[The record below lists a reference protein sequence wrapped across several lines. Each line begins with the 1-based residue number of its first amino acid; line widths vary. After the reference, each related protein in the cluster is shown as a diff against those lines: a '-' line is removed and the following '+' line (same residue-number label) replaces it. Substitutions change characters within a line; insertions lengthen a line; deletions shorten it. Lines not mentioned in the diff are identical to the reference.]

1 MKTLL
6 VFIFF
11 SISIV
16 FCQSA
21 DFRYDS
27 HNESELRKNATK
39 ITHISSLWLSNYISI
54 KQDENKRLIVKF
66 GYSSYPKKI
75 NDLTWVLPDI
85 SFGFRL
91 SNNLFT
97 SGRFFGFHL
106 EKDSPQIAGL
116 GIHYTFGEER
126 FWTVSFQRS
135 AINGL
140 NDFRLVSSSFNLEKY
155 IVEKSKFDFFIG
167 IGSNTV
173 INRSYYVSPFLPNK
187 LEKDIKYASLKIL
200 YPFRKIKL
208 GLGSQFSSDM
218 LLFNIFILK
227 GFQ

>member
-11 SISIV
+11 FISIILG
-16 FCQSA
+16 QSA
-21 DFRYDS
+21 DFRYDDY
-27 HNESELRKNATK
+27 NESELHGSAIN
-39 ITHISSLWLSNYISI
+39 ISELSSLWLSNQINI
-54 KQDENKRLIVKF
+54 KQDDNERLILKF
-66 GYSSYPKKI
+66 GYSLYPKKI
-75 NDLTWVLPDI
+75 NDLKWILPDLN
-85 SFGFRL
+85 FGLRL

-116 GIHYTFGEER
+116 GIHYTFGEEG

-140 NDFRLVSSSFNLEKY
+140 SDFRLVSSSFNLEKY
-155 IVEKSKFDFFIG
+155 IEKSKFDFFIG

-173 INRSYYVSPFLPNK
+173 INRSYYVSSFLPNK
-187 LEKDIKYASLKIL
+187 LEKNIKYASVKIL
-200 YPFRKIKL
+200 YPFKKIKL
-208 GLGSQFSSDM
+208 GLGSRFSLDM
-218 LLFNIFILK
+218 LLFNIFISK

>member
-11 SISIV
+11 FISIGL
-16 FCQSA
+16 CQSA
-21 DFRYDS
+21 DFRYDNY
-27 HNESELRKNATK
+27 NEYELRKSAIK
-39 ITHISSLWLSNYISI
+39 ISHLSSLWLSDHISI
-54 KQDENKRLIVKF
+54 KQRENKRLIVKF

-75 NDLTWVLPDI
+75 NDLRWVLPDMN
-85 SFGFRL
+85 FGLRI

-116 GIHYTFGEER
+116 GIHYTFGEKGS
-126 FWTVSFQRS
+126 WTVSFQKS

-140 NDFRLVSSSFNLEKY
+140 SDFRLVSSSFNIEKY
-155 IVEKSKFDFFIG
+155 IEKSKFDFSIG

-173 INRSYYVSPFLPNK
+173 INRSYYASSFLPNK
-187 LEKDIKYASLKIL
+187 LEKNIKYASAKIL

-208 GLGSQFSSDM
+208 GIGTRFSSDM
-218 LLFNIFILK
+218 LLFNIFISK

>member
-6 VFIFF
+6 VFICFF
-11 SISIV
+11 ISIV

-21 DFRYDS
+21 DFRYDNY
-27 HNESELRKNATK
+27 NESELHKNAIK
-39 ITHISSLWLSNYISI
+39 ISHLSSLWLSDHISI
-54 KQDENKRLIVKF
+54 KQRENKRLIVKF

-75 NDLTWVLPDI
+75 NDLRWVLPDMN
-85 SFGFRL
+85 FGLRL

-116 GIHYTFGEER
+116 GIHYTFGEKG

-140 NDFRLVSSSFNLEKY
+140 SDFRLVSNSFNLEKY
-155 IVEKSKFDFFIG
+155 IEKSKFDLVIG
-167 IGSNTV
+167 IGSNIF
-173 INRSYYVSPFLPNK
+173 INRSYYASSFLPNK
-187 LEKDIKYASLKIL
+187 LDKNIKYASLKIL

-208 GLGSQFSSDM
+208 GIGTRFSSDM
-218 LLFNIFILK
+218 LLFNIFISK
-227 GFQ
+227 GFE

>member
-11 SISIV
+11 FISIL

-21 DFRYDS
+21 DFRYDNY
-27 HNESELRKNATK
+27 NESELRKSATK
-39 ITHISSLWLSNYISI
+39 ITHLSSLWLSNYISI

-75 NDLTWVLPDI
+75 NDLRWVLPDMN
-85 SFGFRL
+85 FGLRI

-97 SGRFFGFHL
+97 SGRVFGFHL

-116 GIHYTFGEER
+116 GIHYTFGEEG

-140 NDFRLVSSSFNLEKY
+140 SDFRLVSSSFNLEKY
-155 IVEKSKFDFFIG
+155 IEKSKFDFFIG

-173 INRSYYVSPFLPNK
+173 INRSYYVSLFLPNK
-187 LEKDIKYASLKIL
+187 LEKNIKYASVKIL
-200 YPFRKIKL
+200 YPLRKIKL
-208 GLGSQFSSDM
+208 GLGSRFSSAM
-218 LLFNIFILK
+218 LLFNIFISK

>member
-11 SISIV
+11 FISIV

-21 DFRYDS
+21 DFRYDNY
-27 HNESELRKNATK
+27 NESELRKNATK
-39 ITHISSLWLSNYISI
+39 ITHLSSLWLSNYISI

-75 NDLTWVLPDI
+75 NDLRWVLPDMN
-85 SFGFRL
+85 FGLRI

-116 GIHYTFGEER
+116 GIHM
-126 FWTVSFQRS
+126 
-135 AINGL
+135 IDL
-140 NDFRLVSSSFNLEKY
+140 
-155 IVEKSKFDFFIG
+155 
-167 IGSNTV
+167 
-173 INRSYYVSPFLPNK
+173 
-187 LEKDIKYASLKIL
+187 
-200 YPFRKIKL
+200 
-208 GLGSQFSSDM
+208 M
-218 LLFNIFILK
+218 C
-227 GFQ
+227 

>member
-11 SISIV
+11 FISIV
-16 FCQSA
+16 YSQSA
-21 DFRYDS
+21 DFRYDNY
-27 HNESELRKNATK
+27 NESELRKSATK
-39 ITHISSLWLSNYISI
+39 ITHLSSLWLSNYISI
-54 KQDENKRLIVKF
+54 KQDENKRLVVKF

-75 NDLTWVLPDI
+75 NGLRWILPDMN
-85 SFGFRL
+85 FGLRI

-97 SGRFFGFHL
+97 SGRIFGFHL

-116 GIHYTFGEER
+116 GIHYIFGEEG
-126 FWTVSFQRS
+126 FWTVSFQKS

-140 NDFRLVSSSFNLEKY
+140 SDFRLVSSSFNLEKY
-155 IVEKSKFDFFIG
+155 IEKSKFDFFIG

-173 INRSYYVSPFLPNK
+173 INRSYYVSLFLPNK
-187 LEKDIKYASLKIL
+187 LEKNIKYANVKIL
-200 YPFRKIKL
+200 YPFKKIKL
-208 GLGSQFSSDM
+208 GLGSRFSSDM
-218 LLFNIFILK
+218 LLFNIFISK

>member
-11 SISIV
+11 FISIV

-21 DFRYDS
+21 DFRYDNY
-27 HNESELRKNATK
+27 NESELSKSATK
-39 ITHISSLWLSNYISI
+39 ITHLSSLWLSNYISI

-75 NDLTWVLPDI
+75 NDLRWVLPDMN
-85 SFGFRL
+85 FGLRI
-91 SNNLFT
+91 SNNLFA

-116 GIHYTFGEER
+116 GIHYTFGEEG

-140 NDFRLVSSSFNLEKY
+140 SDFRLVSSSFNLEKY
-155 IVEKSKFDFFIG
+155 IEKSKFDFFIG

-173 INRSYYVSPFLPNK
+173 INRSYYVSSFLPNK
-187 LEKDIKYASLKIL
+187 LEKNIKYASVKIL

-208 GLGSQFSSDM
+208 GLGSRFSSDM
-218 LLFNIFILK
+218 LLFNIFISK

>member
-11 SISIV
+11 FISIV

-21 DFRYDS
+21 DFRYDNY
-27 HNESELRKNATK
+27 NESELRKSATK
-39 ITHISSLWLSNYISI
+39 ITHLSSLWLSDHISI
-54 KQDENKRLIVKF
+54 KQSENKRLIVKF
-66 GYSSYPKKI
+66 GYSSYSKKI
-75 NDLTWVLPDI
+75 NDLRWILPDFN
-85 SFGFRL
+85 FGLRI

-97 SGRFFGFHL
+97 SGTFFGLHL
-106 EKDSPQIAGL
+106 EKDTPQIVGA
-116 GIHYTFGEER
+116 GIHYKFGER
-126 FWTVSFQRS
+126 DFWTVSFQKS

-140 NDFRLVSSSFNLEKY
+140 NDFRIVSSSFNLEKY
-155 IVEKSKFDFFIG
+155 IEKSKFDFFIG

-173 INRSYYVSPFLPNK
+173 INKSYYVSSFLPNK
-187 LEKDIKYASLKIL
+187 LEKNIKYASVKIL

-208 GLGSQFSSDM
+208 GLGSRFSSDM
-218 LLFNIFILK
+218 LLFNIFISK